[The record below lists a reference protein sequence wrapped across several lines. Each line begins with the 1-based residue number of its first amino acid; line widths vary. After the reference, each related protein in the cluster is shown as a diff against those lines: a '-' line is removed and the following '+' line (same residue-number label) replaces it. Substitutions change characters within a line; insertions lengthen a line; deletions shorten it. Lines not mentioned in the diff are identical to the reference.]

1 MMPAILPSIL
11 ASESVAGE
19 KERNTL
25 ESLLATPLTDGEI
38 LFGKILS
45 SAVPSII
52 VVWLSSIPY
61 VVLVDFFLY
70 KELGFILLPD
80 FRFIILMGI
89 VAPLL
94 VFASVTAMIWLSTRV
109 KADRD
114 AQQLSILIVLPL
126 LTIVM
131 VEVIGFMF
139 SPLFLLSGILILIFI
154 DILIYYLVKRSFNR
168 EFLLSKI

>member
-94 VFASVTAMIWLSTRV
+94 VFASVTAMVWLSTRV
-109 KADRD
+109 KAARD